1 MISPLRCC
9 KLVLKRMKLLDLFC
23 CAGGASMGYSQ
34 AGFEVTGVDIKDQ
47 PSYPFKFIKGDVMEI
62 IKDKDFLNSF
72 DVIHASPPCQGY
84 SNATKPDSIYVHYSQ
99 GKDTPKLIE
108 PVRNAL
114 INTGKYYIIENVA
127 GAKEYLIEP
136 FRLTGYMFNMPI
148 ERTRYF
154 ECNFP
159 VAELKNITK
168 RGYSKKYAEEN
179 GIDYRDMSV
188 TGKSRRKGSIDV
200 WRKVMDMPWAGR
212 GRWEA
217 YGGLKPPCLF
227 GRTPFSLRILG
238 GFCSDGGDEGNI
250 GDGWWRKL
258 CGRFSY
264 RGRDGLLSGAW
275 RRGKDVS
282 RIQAIVEG
290 ENARALRVG
299 MLDEERWFGI
309 SNVTTFRFCTTHGHN
324 ICDAVRVKPYPT
336 VSS

>member
-1 MISPLRCC
+1 
-9 KLVLKRMKLLDLFC
+9 MKLLDLFC
-23 CAGGASMGYSQ
+23 CAGGASMGYHR

-47 PSYPFKFIKGDVMEI
+47 PSYPFKFIKGDVIEI
-62 IKDKDFLNSF
+62 LKDKDFLNSF

-200 WRKVMDMPWAGR
+200 WRKVMDMHWPKR
-212 GRWEA
+212 GWELTEAIPPA
-217 YGGLKPPCLF
+217 YTKYIGEQLLKYE
-227 GRTPFSLRILG
+227 SNLRIQ
-238 GFCSDGGDEGNI
+238 S
-250 GDGWWRKL
+250 
-258 CGRFSY
+258 
-264 RGRDGLLSGAW
+264 A
-275 RRGKDVS
+275 
-282 RIQAIVEG
+282 
-290 ENARALRVG
+290 
-299 MLDEERWFGI
+299 
-309 SNVTTFRFCTTHGHN
+309 
-324 ICDAVRVKPYPT
+324 
-336 VSS
+336 

>member
-1 MISPLRCC
+1 
-9 KLVLKRMKLLDLFC
+9 MKLLDLFC
-23 CAGGASMGYSQ
+23 CAGGASMGYHR

-47 PSYPFKFIKGDVMEI
+47 PSYPFKFIKGDVIEI
-62 IKDKDFLNSF
+62 LKDKDFLNSF

-168 RGYSKKYAEEN
+168 RGYSKKYAEDN

-212 GRWEA
+212 GWELTEAIPPA
-217 YGGLKPPCLF
+217 YTKYIGEQILK
-227 GRTPFSLRILG
+227 
-238 GFCSDGGDEGNI
+238 
-250 GDGWWRKL
+250 
-258 CGRFSY
+258 Y
-264 RGRDGLLSGAW
+264 
-275 RRGKDVS
+275 
-282 RIQAIVEG
+282 
-290 ENARALRVG
+290 EN
-299 MLDEERWFGI
+299 
-309 SNVTTFRFCTTHGHN
+309 
-324 ICDAVRVKPYPT
+324 K
-336 VSS
+336 

>member
-1 MISPLRCC
+1 
-9 KLVLKRMKLLDLFC
+9 MKLLDLFC
-23 CAGGASMGYSQ
+23 CAGGASMGYYR
-34 AGFEVTGVDIKDQ
+34 AGFEVTGIDIKDQ

-84 SNATKPDSIYVHYSQ
+84 SNATKPDSVYVHYSQ

-212 GRWEA
+212 GWELTEAIPPA
-217 YGGLKPPCLF
+217 YTKYIGEQILK
-227 GRTPFSLRILG
+227 
-238 GFCSDGGDEGNI
+238 
-250 GDGWWRKL
+250 
-258 CGRFSY
+258 Y
-264 RGRDGLLSGAW
+264 
-275 RRGKDVS
+275 
-282 RIQAIVEG
+282 
-290 ENARALRVG
+290 EN
-299 MLDEERWFGI
+299 
-309 SNVTTFRFCTTHGHN
+309 
-324 ICDAVRVKPYPT
+324 K
-336 VSS
+336 

>member
-1 MISPLRCC
+1 
-9 KLVLKRMKLLDLFC
+9 MKLLDLFC

-62 IKDKDFLNSF
+62 LKDKEFLGSF

-84 SNATKPDSIYVHYSQ
+84 SNATKPDSVYVHYSQ

-136 FRLTGYMFNMPI
+136 FKLTGYMFNMPI

-159 VAELKNITK
+159 VAELKSITK
-168 RGYSKKYAEEN
+168 RGYSKKYAEDN

-200 WRKVMDMPWAGR
+200 WRKVMNMPWAGR
-212 GRWEA
+212 GWELTEAIPPA
-217 YGGLKPPCLF
+217 YTKYIGEQILKYE
-227 GRTPFSLRILG
+227 SNLRI
-238 GFCSDGGDEGNI
+238 
-250 GDGWWRKL
+250 
-258 CGRFSY
+258 
-264 RGRDGLLSGAW
+264 
-275 RRGKDVS
+275 
-282 RIQAIVEG
+282 Q
-290 ENARALRVG
+290 
-299 MLDEERWFGI
+299 
-309 SNVTTFRFCTTHGHN
+309 
-324 ICDAVRVKPYPT
+324 
-336 VSS
+336 SS

>member
-1 MISPLRCC
+1 
-9 KLVLKRMKLLDLFC
+9 MKLLDLFC
-23 CAGGASMGYSQ
+23 CAGGASMGYHQ

-99 GKDTPKLIE
+99 GKDTPKLIQ
-108 PVRNAL
+108 PVRDAL

-148 ERTRYF
+148 ERARYF
-154 ECNFP
+154 ECNFS

-168 RGYSKKYAEEN
+168 RGYSKKYAEDN

-212 GRWEA
+212 GWELTEAIPPA
-217 YGGLKPPCLF
+217 YTKYIGEQLLKYE
-227 GRTPFSLRILG
+227 SNLRIQ
-238 GFCSDGGDEGNI
+238 S
-250 GDGWWRKL
+250 
-258 CGRFSY
+258 
-264 RGRDGLLSGAW
+264 
-275 RRGKDVS
+275 
-282 RIQAIVEG
+282 
-290 ENARALRVG
+290 
-299 MLDEERWFGI
+299 
-309 SNVTTFRFCTTHGHN
+309 T
-324 ICDAVRVKPYPT
+324 
-336 VSS
+336 

>member
-1 MISPLRCC
+1 MILSLQCC

-23 CAGGASMGYSQ
+23 CAGGASMGYHQ

-47 PSYPFKFIKGDVMEI
+47 PSYPFKFIKEDVMEI
-62 IKDKDFLNSF
+62 LKDKEFLGSF

-84 SNATKPDSIYVHYSQ
+84 SNATKPDSVYVHYSQ

-136 FRLTGYMFNMPI
+136 FKLTGYMFNMPI

-159 VAELKNITK
+159 VAELKNVTK
-168 RGYSKKYAEEN
+168 RGYSKKYAEDN

-212 GRWEA
+212 GWELTEAIPPA
-217 YGGLKPPCLF
+217 YTKYIGEQILKYE
-227 GRTPFSLRILG
+227 SNLRIQ
-238 GFCSDGGDEGNI
+238 S
-250 GDGWWRKL
+250 
-258 CGRFSY
+258 
-264 RGRDGLLSGAW
+264 
-275 RRGKDVS
+275 
-282 RIQAIVEG
+282 
-290 ENARALRVG
+290 
-299 MLDEERWFGI
+299 
-309 SNVTTFRFCTTHGHN
+309 T
-324 ICDAVRVKPYPT
+324 
-336 VSS
+336 

>member
-1 MISPLRCC
+1 
-9 KLVLKRMKLLDLFC
+9 MKLLDLFC
-23 CAGGASMGYSQ
+23 CAGGASMGYSK

-62 IKDKDFLNSF
+62 LKDKQFLGSF

-84 SNATKPDSIYVHYSQ
+84 SNASKPDSVYVHYSQ

-127 GAKEYLIEP
+127 GAKEHLIEP
-136 FRLTGYMFNMPI
+136 FKLTGYMFNMPI

-159 VAELKNITK
+159 VELLKSITK
-168 RGYSKKYAEEN
+168 RGYSKKYAEDN

-212 GRWEA
+212 GWELTEAIPPA
-217 YGGLKPPCLF
+217 YTKYIGEQLLKYE
-227 GRTPFSLRILG
+227 SNLRIQ
-238 GFCSDGGDEGNI
+238 S
-250 GDGWWRKL
+250 
-258 CGRFSY
+258 
-264 RGRDGLLSGAW
+264 
-275 RRGKDVS
+275 
-282 RIQAIVEG
+282 
-290 ENARALRVG
+290 
-299 MLDEERWFGI
+299 
-309 SNVTTFRFCTTHGHN
+309 T
-324 ICDAVRVKPYPT
+324 
-336 VSS
+336 

>member
-1 MISPLRCC
+1 
-9 KLVLKRMKLLDLFC
+9 MKLLDLFC
-23 CAGGASMGYSQ
+23 CAGGASMGYYR

-84 SNATKPDSIYVHYSQ
+84 SNATKPDSVYVHYSQ

-212 GRWEA
+212 GWELTEAIPPA
-217 YGGLKPPCLF
+217 YTKYIGEQILK
-227 GRTPFSLRILG
+227 
-238 GFCSDGGDEGNI
+238 
-250 GDGWWRKL
+250 
-258 CGRFSY
+258 Y
-264 RGRDGLLSGAW
+264 
-275 RRGKDVS
+275 
-282 RIQAIVEG
+282 
-290 ENARALRVG
+290 EN
-299 MLDEERWFGI
+299 
-309 SNVTTFRFCTTHGHN
+309 
-324 ICDAVRVKPYPT
+324 K
-336 VSS
+336 

>member
-1 MISPLRCC
+1 
-9 KLVLKRMKLLDLFC
+9 MKLLDLFC
-23 CAGGASMGYSQ
+23 CAGGASMGYHQ

-47 PSYPFKFIKGDVMEI
+47 PSYPFKFIKGDVMKI

-168 RGYSKKYAEEN
+168 RGYSKKYAEDN

-212 GRWEA
+212 GWELTEAIPPA
-217 YGGLKPPCLF
+217 YTKYIGEQILKYE
-227 GRTPFSLRILG
+227 SNLRIQ
-238 GFCSDGGDEGNI
+238 S
-250 GDGWWRKL
+250 
-258 CGRFSY
+258 
-264 RGRDGLLSGAW
+264 
-275 RRGKDVS
+275 
-282 RIQAIVEG
+282 
-290 ENARALRVG
+290 
-299 MLDEERWFGI
+299 
-309 SNVTTFRFCTTHGHN
+309 T
-324 ICDAVRVKPYPT
+324 
-336 VSS
+336 

>member
-1 MISPLRCC
+1 
-9 KLVLKRMKLLDLFC
+9 MKLLDLFC
-23 CAGGASMGYSQ
+23 CAGGASMGYHR

-47 PSYPFKFIKGDVMEI
+47 PSYPFKFIKGDVIEI
-62 IKDKDFLNSF
+62 LKDKDFLNSF

-84 SNATKPDSIYVHYSQ
+84 SKATKPDSIYVHYSQ

-114 INTGKYYIIENVA
+114 INTGEYYIIENVA

-200 WRKVMDMPWAGR
+200 WRKVMDMHWPKR
-212 GRWEA
+212 GWELTEAIPPA
-217 YGGLKPPCLF
+217 YTKYIGEQLLKYE
-227 GRTPFSLRILG
+227 SNIRI
-238 GFCSDGGDEGNI
+238 
-250 GDGWWRKL
+250 
-258 CGRFSY
+258 
-264 RGRDGLLSGAW
+264 
-275 RRGKDVS
+275 
-282 RIQAIVEG
+282 
-290 ENARALRVG
+290 
-299 MLDEERWFGI
+299 
-309 SNVTTFRFCTTHGHN
+309 
-324 ICDAVRVKPYPT
+324 
-336 VSS
+336 

>member
-1 MISPLRCC
+1 LILPVLCC
-9 KLVLKRMKLLDLFC
+9 KFVLKRMKLLDLFC

-34 AGFEVTGVDIKDQ
+34 AGFEVTGVDIKNQ
-47 PSYPFKFIKGDVMEI
+47 PNYPFKFIKEDVMKVLEY
-62 IKDKDFLNSF
+62 KDFLESF

-168 RGYSKKYAEEN
+168 RGYSKKYAEDN

-212 GRWEA
+212 GWELTEAIPPA
-217 YGGLKPPCLF
+217 YTKYIGEQILKYE
-227 GRTPFSLRILG
+227 SNLRIQ
-238 GFCSDGGDEGNI
+238 S
-250 GDGWWRKL
+250 
-258 CGRFSY
+258 
-264 RGRDGLLSGAW
+264 
-275 RRGKDVS
+275 
-282 RIQAIVEG
+282 
-290 ENARALRVG
+290 
-299 MLDEERWFGI
+299 
-309 SNVTTFRFCTTHGHN
+309 T
-324 ICDAVRVKPYPT
+324 
-336 VSS
+336 

>member
-1 MISPLRCC
+1 
-9 KLVLKRMKLLDLFC
+9 MKLLDLFC
-23 CAGGASMGYSQ
+23 CAGGASMGYHR

-47 PSYPFKFIKGDVMEI
+47 PSYPFKFIKGDVIEI
-62 IKDKDFLNSF
+62 LKDKDFLNSF

-168 RGYSKKYAEEN
+168 RGYSKKYAEDN

-212 GRWEA
+212 GWELTEAIPPA
-217 YGGLKPPCLF
+217 YTKYIGEQILKYE
-227 GRTPFSLRILG
+227 SNLRIQ
-238 GFCSDGGDEGNI
+238 S
-250 GDGWWRKL
+250 
-258 CGRFSY
+258 
-264 RGRDGLLSGAW
+264 
-275 RRGKDVS
+275 
-282 RIQAIVEG
+282 
-290 ENARALRVG
+290 
-299 MLDEERWFGI
+299 
-309 SNVTTFRFCTTHGHN
+309 T
-324 ICDAVRVKPYPT
+324 
-336 VSS
+336 

>member
-1 MISPLRCC
+1 
-9 KLVLKRMKLLDLFC
+9 MKLLDLFC
-23 CAGGASMGYSQ
+23 CAGGASMGYHQ

-47 PSYPFKFIKGDVMEI
+47 PSYPFKFIKGDVMKI

-136 FRLTGYMFNMPI
+136 FKLTGYMFNMPI

-168 RGYSKKYAEEN
+168 RGYSKKYAEDN

-212 GRWEA
+212 GWELTEAIPPA
-217 YGGLKPPCLF
+217 YTKYIGEQILKYE
-227 GRTPFSLRILG
+227 S
-238 GFCSDGGDEGNI
+238 NI
-250 GDGWWRKL
+250 
-258 CGRFSY
+258 
-264 RGRDGLLSGAW
+264 
-275 RRGKDVS
+275 
-282 RIQAIVEG
+282 RIQ
-290 ENARALRVG
+290 
-299 MLDEERWFGI
+299 
-309 SNVTTFRFCTTHGHN
+309 ST
-324 ICDAVRVKPYPT
+324 
-336 VSS
+336 

>member
-1 MISPLRCC
+1 
-9 KLVLKRMKLLDLFC
+9 MKLLDLFC
-23 CAGGASMGYSQ
+23 CAGGASMGYHQ

-62 IKDKDFLNSF
+62 LKDKQFLGSF

-84 SNATKPDSIYVHYSQ
+84 SNATKPDSVYVHYSQ

-127 GAKEYLIEP
+127 GAKEHLIEP
-136 FRLTGYMFNMPI
+136 FKLTGYMFNMPI

-159 VAELKNITK
+159 VAELKNVTK
-168 RGYSKKYAEEN
+168 RGYSKKYAEDN

-212 GRWEA
+212 GWELTEAIPPA
-217 YGGLKPPCLF
+217 YTKYIGEQLLKYE
-227 GRTPFSLRILG
+227 SYLRIQ
-238 GFCSDGGDEGNI
+238 S
-250 GDGWWRKL
+250 
-258 CGRFSY
+258 
-264 RGRDGLLSGAW
+264 
-275 RRGKDVS
+275 
-282 RIQAIVEG
+282 
-290 ENARALRVG
+290 
-299 MLDEERWFGI
+299 
-309 SNVTTFRFCTTHGHN
+309 T
-324 ICDAVRVKPYPT
+324 
-336 VSS
+336 

>member
-1 MISPLRCC
+1 
-9 KLVLKRMKLLDLFC
+9 MKLLDLFC

-62 IKDKDFLNSF
+62 LKDKEFLGSF

-84 SNATKPDSIYVHYSQ
+84 SNATKPDSVYVHYSQ

-136 FRLTGYMFNMPI
+136 FKLTGYMFNMPI

-159 VAELKNITK
+159 VASLKSITK
-168 RGYSKKYAEEN
+168 RGYSKKYAEDN

-212 GRWEA
+212 GWELTEAIPPA
-217 YGGLKPPCLF
+217 YTKYIGEQILKYE
-227 GRTPFSLRILG
+227 SNLRI
-238 GFCSDGGDEGNI
+238 
-250 GDGWWRKL
+250 
-258 CGRFSY
+258 
-264 RGRDGLLSGAW
+264 
-275 RRGKDVS
+275 
-282 RIQAIVEG
+282 Q
-290 ENARALRVG
+290 
-299 MLDEERWFGI
+299 
-309 SNVTTFRFCTTHGHN
+309 
-324 ICDAVRVKPYPT
+324 
-336 VSS
+336 SS

>member
-1 MISPLRCC
+1 
-9 KLVLKRMKLLDLFC
+9 MKLLDLFC
-23 CAGGASMGYSQ
+23 CAGGASMGYSK

-62 IKDKDFLNSF
+62 LKDKQFLGSF

-84 SNATKPDSIYVHYSQ
+84 SNATKPDSVYVHYSQ

-136 FRLTGYMFNMPI
+136 FKLTGYMFNMPI

-159 VAELKNITK
+159 VELLKSITK
-168 RGYSKKYAEEN
+168 RGYSKKYAEDN

-212 GRWEA
+212 GWELTEAIPPA
-217 YGGLKPPCLF
+217 YTKYIGEQLL
-227 GRTPFSLRILG
+227 IY
-238 GFCSDGGDEGNI
+238 NI
-250 GDGWWRKL
+250 
-258 CGRFSY
+258 S
-264 RGRDGLLSGAW
+264 
-275 RRGKDVS
+275 
-282 RIQAIVEG
+282 I
-290 ENARALRVG
+290 
-299 MLDEERWFGI
+299 
-309 SNVTTFRFCTTHGHN
+309 N
-324 ICDAVRVKPYPT
+324 IKNNYSA
-336 VSS
+336 